1 MKTSKILILVAVALL
16 VFGSAGFF
24 AYELFLKPY
33 GCHFPHLFHSK
44 TKTVA
49 TAPTPDPGLAGFD
62 AAVALQNAGKLLE
75 AQTAW
80 QLWVQAHPDS
90 PKQREAIA
98 SLGTVNMQLLCSAA
112 STANKESYTVVK
124 GDSLARIASRQ
135 KSNAELIQRVN
146 GLPNI
151 NLQIG
156 EVLLIPQLQI
166 SIDIDPAAHLLT
178 LRDHDQFLKSYVL
191 LAAPTESSS
200 KDPVTTAVVDKI
212 AMSDGGKRAAF
223 GDKKYLTS
231 ERAII
236 LRSSGNIVTAPA
248 ENLTAS
254 TNEEATSTKAEGSSN
269 KDPQVMPAGYVLSA
283 TDINEIFPFVTKG
296 TAVTVH

>member
-1 MKTSKILILVAVALL
+1 MKTSKIFILAAVALL

-33 GCHFPHLFHSK
+33 GCNLPHLFHSK
-44 TKTVA
+44 TKTVSA
-49 TAPTPDPGLAGFD
+49 APTPDPGLAGFD

-80 QLWVQAHPDS
+80 QSWMQGHPES
-90 PKQREAIA
+90 PKQAEAIA
-98 SLGTVNMQLLCSAA
+98 SLGNVNMQLLCSAA

-156 EVLLIPQLQI
+156 EILLIPQLQI
-166 SIDIDPAAHLLT
+166 SIDIDRQAHLLT
-178 LRDHDQFLKSYVL
+178 LRDHDQFLKSYSL
-191 LAAPTESSS
+191 LAAPITASS
-200 KDPVTTAVVDKI
+200 KDPITTAVVDKI
-212 AMSDGGKRAAF
+212 AMSDAGKRTAF
-223 GDKKYLTS
+223 GDKKYRES
-231 ERAII
+231 ERTII
-236 LRSSGNIVTAPA
+236 LRSSGNIVSAPA
-248 ENLTAS
+248 ETPTAS
-254 TNEEATSTKAEGSSN
+254 MSKSPTSTNATASSTAA
-269 KDPQVMPAGYVLSA
+269 PQAMPAGYVLSG
-283 TDINEIFPFVTKG
+283 TDVNEIFPFVTKG
-296 TAVTVH
+296 TSVTVH

>member
-1 MKTSKILILVAVALL
+1 MRT
-16 VFGSAGFF
+16 
-24 AYELFLKPY
+24 
-33 GCHFPHLFHSK
+33 
-44 TKTVA
+44 
-49 TAPTPDPGLAGFD
+49 
-62 AAVALQNAGKLLE
+62 
-75 AQTAW
+75 
-80 QLWVQAHPDS
+80 
-90 PKQREAIA
+90 
-98 SLGTVNMQLLCSAA
+98 
-112 STANKESYTVVK
+112 
-124 GDSLARIASRQ
+124 
-135 KSNAELIQRVN
+135 
-146 GLPNI
+146 
-151 NLQIG
+151 
-156 EVLLIPQLQI
+156 
-166 SIDIDPAAHLLT
+166 
-178 LRDHDQFLKSYVL
+178 
-191 LAAPTESSS
+191 AAPTESSS